1 MRFSPLFFALLLVV
15 ALSCGSQP
23 SPDAPVIVVVAPGI
37 NYTLVKDYL
46 EKGVL
51 PRDGGFAAIR
61 RDGFLAPLEPIYS
74 PETGPS
80 RASLWT
86 GAPPSVHGI
95 IGNSFRIEGEPL
107 AGGTGTFDTPLLAE
121 TVLDAA
127 RRAGKRVVRLTDW
140 PPSAMEHAASFEFAP
155 KTLSQPAILQIK
167 RVQGRDTWESAS
179 PAEANSKLELTLL
192 DKTRVQIEVQVRGAR
207 NRMRFLQGAQRGEW
221 AEFRNSWA
229 LVKLPGGAA
238 AAWVKWMETPPG
250 ADASSTAKLF
260 TGPVVECSQ
269 HALLRGFERTHGPWP
284 GRAQGGMLRTGRIDD
299 QTWWEQSKR
308 LHEYHLQLGLDVL
321 RHNAADLLLMDMSWM
336 DSAGHV
342 LALEHPRQ
350 AAYADEGGAKRKR
363 FAGYMQEAYR
373 LLDEAI
379 LHVQK
384 AMPRNA
390 RLVVVSDHGMMPAHT
405 SIPLQKLIGQL
416 GWEIDPAKDVDA
428 RVYESISSA
437 HIYLSPRREG
447 EAARLQEF
455 CRSIT
460 DPATG
465 ERVFED
471 VLRGG
476 DLARIGFG
484 GPRAGALWVMAKP
497 GYEISSEADAEWA
510 PASFTGLHGYRG
522 NYPENLGV
530 LGILGAKNGAASAAD
545 MSVLDV
551 AATLSDLLGIAAPKQ
566 SAGRALLRK

>member
-1 MRFSPLFFALLLVV
+1 M
-15 ALSCGSQP
+15 
-23 SPDAPVIVVVAPGI
+23 
-37 NYTLVKDYL
+37 
-46 EKGVL
+46 
-51 PRDGGFAAIR
+51 
-61 RDGFLAPLEPIYS
+61 
-74 PETGPS
+74 
-80 RASLWT
+80 
-86 GAPPSVHGI
+86 
-95 IGNSFRIEGEPL
+95 
-107 AGGTGTFDTPLLAE
+107 
-121 TVLDAA
+121 LDAA

-140 PPSAMEHAASFEFAP
+140 PPSAAAQAQSFEFSPKMLAP
-155 KTLSQPAILQIK
+155 PAVLQIK
-167 RVQGRDTWESAS
+167 SQQGRDTWEGVS
-179 PAEANSKLELTLL
+179 PAEASSKLELALV
-192 DKTRVQIEVQVRGAR
+192 DKSRVQIEAQARGAR
-207 NRMRFLQGAQRGEW
+207 RRMRFAQGGRSGEW
-221 AEFRNSWA
+221 AEFRNAWA

-238 AAWVKWMETPPG
+238 AAWVKWMEAPAG
-250 ADASSTAKLF
+250 ANSSSTAKLF
-260 TGPVVECSQ
+260 TGPVVEYSRDT
-269 HALLRGFERTHGPWP
+269 LLRDFERTHGPWP

-299 QTWWEQSKR
+299 RTWWEQSKR

-321 RHNAADLLLMDMSWM
+321 RHHAADLLLMDMSWI

-363 FAGYMQEAYR
+363 FASYMQEAYR

-379 LHVQK
+379 ERVRK

-390 RLVVVSDHGMMPAHT
+390 RLVIVSDHGMMPAHT

-437 HIYLSPRREG
+437 HIYVSPRRQG
-447 EAARLQEF
+447 EAARLEEF

-471 VLRGG
+471 VLRGD

-484 GPRAGALWVMAKP
+484 GPRAGAIWVMAKP
-497 GYEISSEADAEWA
+497 GYEISSEPDAEWG

-522 NYPENLGV
+522 NYPQNLGV
-530 LGILGAKNGAASAAD
+530 LGILGAERGAASAAD
-545 MSVLDV
+545 ANVLDV
-551 AATLSDLLGIAAPKQ
+551 AATLSDLLGIAPPKQ
-566 SAGRALLRK
+566 NAGRSLLRK